1 MSTDQAGTADDEGFV
16 PRISTIA
23 GSGTAGFGG
32 DDGAAVSAQLKH
44 PYEMAVS
51 GTGILYVSDYS
62 NHRVRRITTDGKIG
76 TVAGTG
82 AAGSAG
88 DGGPAT
94 RAQLNCP
101 RQIAVDGDGALYIA
115 DAGGNRVR
123 RVGADGIIVTV
134 AGTGVAG
141 SAGDGG
147 PAAKAQL
154 NKPFGVAVDGE
165 GVLYVAEFG
174 GHRVRRVGADGVIST
189 VVGTGVAGAAGD
201 GGPATQAQLNSPYGI
216 TVDSAGVIHVADS
229 GRNRVRRVGADGV
242 ITTVVGTGA
251 AGSAGDGGP
260 ADKAQL
266 NKPYGIAVDS
276 TGTLYVAEY
285 GGHRVRRVGA
295 DGIIST
301 VAGTGA
307 AGSAGD
313 GGPAAEAQLNCP
325 FGLTVDSVDALYIA
339 DHLNHRVRKVTSALT
354 AGLPDSG
361 SVVALANVRSRLRA
375 GVLRESTRDGSEIHQ
390 ALPSPRAHQRWRLVV
405 AGQDDGEVLYR
416 IENLRSGKVLEV
428 VGGGTAEG
436 AVVAQRT
443 YEGTGA
449 GHQHWRLIPTGPA
462 GDAPRVYEIANRNSG
477 LLLSVATNAP
487 SVLRQFGAQGDHR
500 DRQWQ
505 LLPV

>member
-1 MSTDQAGTADDEGFV
+1 
-16 PRISTIA
+16 
-23 GSGTAGFGG
+23 
-32 DDGAAVSAQLKH
+32 
-44 PYEMAVS
+44 
-51 GTGILYVSDYS
+51 
-62 NHRVRRITTDGKIG
+62 
-76 TVAGTG
+76 
-82 AAGSAG
+82 
-88 DGGPAT
+88 
-94 RAQLNCP
+94 
-101 RQIAVDGDGALYIA
+101 
-115 DAGGNRVR
+115 
-123 RVGADGIIVTV
+123 
-134 AGTGVAG
+134 
-141 SAGDGG
+141 
-147 PAAKAQL
+147 
-154 NKPFGVAVDGE
+154 
-165 GVLYVAEFG
+165 
-174 GHRVRRVGADGVIST
+174 GHRVRRVGADGV
-189 VVGTGVAGAAGD
+189 
-201 GGPATQAQLNSPYGI
+201 
-216 TVDSAGVIHVADS
+216 
-229 GRNRVRRVGADGV
+229 
-242 ITTVVGTGA
+242 
-251 AGSAGDGGP
+251 
-260 ADKAQL
+260 
-266 NKPYGIAVDS
+266 
-276 TGTLYVAEY
+276 
-285 GGHRVRRVGA
+285 
-295 DGIIST
+295 IST

>member
-1 MSTDQAGTADDEGFV
+1 
-16 PRISTIA
+16 
-23 GSGTAGFGG
+23 
-32 DDGAAVSAQLKH
+32 
-44 PYEMAVS
+44 
-51 GTGILYVSDYS
+51 
-62 NHRVRRITTDGKIG
+62 
-76 TVAGTG
+76 
-82 AAGSAG
+82 
-88 DGGPAT
+88 
-94 RAQLNCP
+94 
-101 RQIAVDGDGALYIA
+101 
-115 DAGGNRVR
+115 
-123 RVGADGIIVTV
+123 
-134 AGTGVAG
+134 
-141 SAGDGG
+141 
-147 PAAKAQL
+147 
-154 NKPFGVAVDGE
+154 
-165 GVLYVAEFG
+165 
-174 GHRVRRVGADGVIST
+174 T
-189 VVGTGVAGAAGD
+189 VV
-201 GGPATQAQLNSPYGI
+201 
-216 TVDSAGVIHVADS
+216 
-229 GRNRVRRVGADGV
+229 
-242 ITTVVGTGA
+242 
-251 AGSAGDGGP
+251 
-260 ADKAQL
+260 
-266 NKPYGIAVDS
+266 
-276 TGTLYVAEY
+276 
-285 GGHRVRRVGA
+285 
-295 DGIIST
+295 
-301 VAGTGA
+301 GTGA

-428 VGGGTAEG
+428 VGGGMAEG

-487 SVLRQFGAQGDHR
+487 SVLRQFGAQCDHR